1 MKLTKE
7 QEKELSDMVDIF
19 YARIK
24 NSDEETRELLI
35 NAIYLISKLSQFYDE
50 LTMLKEKG
58 GDKV

>member
-1 MKLTKE
+1 
-7 QEKELSDMVDIF
+7 MVDIF